1 MSETQRKTKR
11 LDDYRCGTAAS
22 VKRDFLP
29 GHNENPSGREGGHV
43 FEVLPDVLGG
53 SSQDGRVHGFSVI
66 DLTPNSVVHVCPKR
80 SNEGPPIRQGK
91 GLWRKLAH

>member
-1 MSETQRKTKR
+1 MER
-11 LDDYRCGTAAS
+11 LGDYRRGTAAS

-53 SSQDGRVHGFSVI
+53 SSQDGGVHGFSVI
-66 DLTPNSVVHVCPKR
+66 DLTPNSIVHICPEW
-80 SNEGPPIRQGK
+80 SNEGPPVRQGK
-91 GLWRKLAH
+91 GLWCKLAH